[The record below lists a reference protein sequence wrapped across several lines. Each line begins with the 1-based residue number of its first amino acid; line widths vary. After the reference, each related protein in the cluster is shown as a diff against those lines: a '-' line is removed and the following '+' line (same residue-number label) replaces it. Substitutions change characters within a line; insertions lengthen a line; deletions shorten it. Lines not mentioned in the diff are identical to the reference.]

1 MKRYFV
7 IFCILFCAH
16 GNLMHSQTTQVDS
29 INRRLIFKN
38 LVGYSLG
45 GPSFFSINYEHYFN
59 HNWSIEAG
67 LGSVIVI
74 SGVHVGTRYYLGN
87 SKHPTRFAP
96 YLGAAIGA
104 AYIIGG
110 GGSGGVDGYGTMVA
124 YVPLGIQHISKNG
137 FAFSLE
143 GAGMILDNELL
154 PMAAIRLFFPIERL
168 KNSRSKAQRASKH
181 TTLP

>member
-16 GNLMHSQTTQVDS
+16 GNLMHSQTTQIDS

-45 GPSFFSINYEHYFN
+45 GPSFLSINYEHYFN

-87 SKHPTRFAP
+87 SKHPTKFAP

-104 AYIIGG
+104 AFIIGG

-137 FAFSLE
+137 FALSIE
-143 GAGMILDNELL
+143 GAGMFMDSELL
-154 PMAAIRLFFPIERL
+154 PMCAIRLFFPI
-168 KNSRSKAQRASKH
+168 SRSKAKRASKH
-181 TTLP
+181 NNPP

>member
-7 IFCILFCAH
+7 IFWILFCAH
-16 GNLMHSQTTQVDS
+16 GNLVHGQTTQDDS

-45 GPSFFSINYEHYFN
+45 GPSFLSINYEHYFN
-59 HNWSIEAG
+59 YNWSIEAG
-67 LGSVIVI
+67 IGSVLLI
-74 SGVHVGTRYYLGN
+74 SGVHVGSRYYLGN
-87 SKHPTRFAP
+87 SKHPTRFTP

-104 AYIIGG
+104 AFIIGY
-110 GGSGGVDGYGTMVA
+110 GGSGGVGGYGTLVA
-124 YVPLGIQHISKNG
+124 YAPLGIQYISRNG

-143 GAGMILDNELL
+143 GAGMFLDNELL

-168 KNSRSKAQRASKH
+168 KNSRSKTKRISKKN
-181 TTLP
+181 TPP

>member
-16 GNLMHSQTTQVDS
+16 GNLVHSQATQEDS

-45 GPSFFSINYEHYFN
+45 GPSFLSINYEHYFN

-67 LGSVIVI
+67 LGSVIFI

-104 AYIIGG
+104 A
-110 GGSGGVDGYGTMVA
+110 
-124 YVPLGIQHISKNG
+124 
-137 FAFSLE
+137 
-143 GAGMILDNELL
+143 
-154 PMAAIRLFFPIERL
+154 
-168 KNSRSKAQRASKH
+168 
-181 TTLP
+181 